1 MVVGHFYPH
10 VGGVEKLFMD
20 LAHSLARRG
29 HEVRVICCE
38 EPGARGRREMDG
50 YEIFYYPWPI
60 LFGHP
65 LVRGRDLAEHIR
77 WCDIVHTTTFTPA
90 PPARRQARR
99 QGRPIVITVH
109 EALGERWGWIEENP
123 LKAAAFRAFE
133 KYVITRDYDFWI
145 ADSLAT
151 QADME
156 KLGITERVG
165 CVYPMAA
172 AQKAPPSLRKGGELE
187 EYFGLPQKTR
197 AFLYYGRP
205 GQPKGIFVYLKA
217 IRLLL
222 ERYGE
227 AAFGDTRFCF
237 ILANDPKA
245 QKDKF
250 LSLVKE
256 YGLEGKVIVRDP
268 VERER
273 LSAMIP
279 QALAVVVPS
288 ITEGFGYSAVEACA
302 QGAPLIHSDGGSLTE
317 VVYGRCLPFRNR
329 DSGDLCEKL
338 WQVISGKAQ
347 FRQIPAKEFSPQ
359 AMVAAV
365 ENIYGKMLG
374 GKGR

>member
-1 MVVGHFYPH
+1 M
-10 VGGVEKLFMD
+10 
-20 LAHSLARRG
+20 
-29 HEVRVICCE
+29 
-38 EPGARGRREMDG
+38 
-50 YEIFYYPWPI
+50 
-60 LFGHP
+60 
-65 LVRGRDLAEHIR
+65 
-77 WCDIVHTTTFTPA
+77 
-90 PPARRQARR
+90 
-99 QGRPIVITVH
+99 
-109 EALGERWGWIEENP
+109 
-123 LKAAAFRAFE
+123 
-133 KYVITRDYDFWI
+133 
-145 ADSLAT
+145 
-151 QADME
+151 
-156 KLGITERVG
+156 
-165 CVYPMAA
+165 
-172 AQKAPPSLRKGGELE
+172 
-187 EYFGLPQKTR
+187 
-197 AFLYYGRP
+197 
-205 GQPKGIFVYLKA
+205 
-217 IRLLL
+217 

-302 QGAPLIHSDGGSLTE
+302 LGAPLIHSDGGSLPE

-338 WQVISGKAQ
+338 WQVISGTAQ

>member
-1 MVVGHFYPH
+1 
-10 VGGVEKLFMD
+10 
-20 LAHSLARRG
+20 
-29 HEVRVICCE
+29 
-38 EPGARGRREMDG
+38 
-50 YEIFYYPWPI
+50 
-60 LFGHP
+60 
-65 LVRGRDLAEHIR
+65 
-77 WCDIVHTTTFTPA
+77 
-90 PPARRQARR
+90 
-99 QGRPIVITVH
+99 
-109 EALGERWGWIEENP
+109 
-123 LKAAAFRAFE
+123 
-133 KYVITRDYDFWI
+133 
-145 ADSLAT
+145 
-151 QADME
+151 
-156 KLGITERVG
+156 
-165 CVYPMAA
+165 MAA
-172 AQKAPPSLRKGGELE
+172 AQKAPPSLREGGELE
-187 EYFGLPQKTR
+187 EYFGLPPKTR

-222 ERYGE
+222 ERHGA

-302 QGAPLIHSDGGSLTE
+302 LGAPLIHSDGGSLPE

-338 WQVISGKAQ
+338 WQVISGTAQ

-359 AMVAAV
+359 AMAAAV

-374 GKGR
+374 GTGR